1 MQLEDFL
8 SSQGQTSNRV
18 IWVDHRAMEE
28 EIVGD
33 CSAQMMTGDRLKVRI
48 DGDDENYEL
57 WVQFISNEHT
67 VEQRIPLTQSRHDRY
82 VLLSSLAVILKGQYC
97 IYLASAHLQDDTHG
111 VALVKHSVFANA
123 KEPVRQQF
131 LSEFE
136 PLEVGKDYFNN
147 QLVPYLGAPNHNP
160 TWQVESETQSQAFEQ
175 MMEKVFQSPEMKGLA
190 KDLPKQIIK
199 VVLLALL
206 TNLLLKFWRSRFLK
220 ILVVVAVLV
229 VVYSIF
235 GKS

>member
-1 MQLEDFL
+1 MQLEEFL
-8 SSQGQTSNRV
+8 SLQGQTSNRV

-33 CSAQMMTGDRLKVRI
+33 CSAQMMTGDRLKVRV
-48 DGDDENYEL
+48 DGDDESYEL
-57 WVQFISNEHT
+57 WVQFISNDHM
-67 VEQRIPLTQSRHDRY
+67 VEQRIPLTETRHDRY
-82 VLLSSLAVILKGQYC
+82 VLLSSLAVILKDHYS
-97 IYLASAHLQDDTHG
+97 IYLSSAHLQDDTHG
-111 VALVKHSVFANA
+111 VVLVKDTVFASANKTA
-123 KEPVRQQF
+123 RQQF
-131 LSEFE
+131 LAQFE
-136 PLEVGKDYFNN
+136 PLEVGKDYFSN

-160 TWQVESETQSQAFEQ
+160 TWQVESESQSQAFEQ

-190 KDLPKQIIK
+190 KDLPKKIIK

-206 TNLLLKFWRSRFLK
+206 TNLLLKFWRSRLLK

-229 VVYSIF
+229 VVYFIF